1 MSEKFTVCLTIKVRP
16 EEKKEIEAFSKT
28 QNLGISSFCR
38 YAIFRVIND
47 SEAERG
53 GKKRDD

>member
-16 EEKKEIEAFSKT
+16 EEKKEIESFSKT

-38 YAIFRVIND
+38 YAIFKVINE
-47 SEAERG
+47 SVPERG
-53 GKKRDD
+53 RKSDD